1 VAEFSSLS
9 LKYRA
14 YMAVYRWR
22 RIDPVPWAEL
32 RRPLVS
38 ARVALVTSAGF
49 YRSGIDEPFRRM
61 TGGDSSFRALPDDVD
76 PRSLV
81 LGQMSDSFDHGP
93 ATADPNVAF
102 PLEWLHQLAAAGEIG
117 ASAPRHLSFNGS
129 ITAPERMVRDTG
141 PRAVELLLEDGVDAA
156 VLVPI

>member
-1 VAEFSSLS
+1 MAEFSSLT

-32 RRPLVS
+32 RRPLS
-38 ARVALVTSAGF
+38 RARVALVTSAGL
-49 YRSGIDEPFRRM
+49 YRPGIDEPFRRI
-61 TGGDSSFRALPDDVD
+61 TGGDPSFRVLPDDVD

-81 LGQMSDSFDHGP
+81 LGQTSDSFDHAP

-102 PLEWLHQLAAAGEIG
+102 PLELLHQLAAAGEIG
-117 ASAPRHLSFNGS
+117 EPAPRHLSFNGS
-129 ITAPERMVRDTG
+129 ITAPERLVRDTG
-141 PRAVELLLEDGVDAA
+141 PRAVESLLEDGVEAA